1 MNRFSKYSLQSA
13 LDLTDG
19 LCRYLIQD
27 RCWGPQEILDAEVVV
42 YDFQADAEQMLREC
56 IACGDPTVIGRLRY
70 FLAEDCRV
78 HFVHKMDDR
87 RVVSETARQLS
98 QYSYQV
104 VLEPGLGW
112 AVQVDAATA
121 APVLPVAVE
130 PEPEVTG
137 ALAELKVVLDELVG
151 EQRKKYAQYEAKLA
165 TLSDADK
172 AALYGQKAGAGL
184 WESTIGGA
192 VGLVKALPGFAA
204 GYFKTLCKIAMLP
217 SELAT
222 ATARSLATGDMAP
235 LKAEADKFVQPLVK
249 TYDQAVYYKSA
260 LVTLYEDEQTMGVLN
275 DFANDY
281 WESTHPLER
290 TEMGASAA
298 ADIVV
303 TILLALVTAGVGAAA
318 NIASKSTR
326 LAKAAK
332 LLDKI
337 AGMLKRTGHR
347 HKMPKKEID
356 ASAVG
361 SMANK
366 RSRKTSHKGMPEPE
380 KPKVRTR
387 DDVVE
392 SSDKRYA
399 NDNKSGFKNAPK
411 EFTNIDEANNWGT
424 KHYDEWVNNLSHS
437 EKESITDYT
446 ATSYQNI
453 NGVLRGTEKTYS
465 GNNAEIAENI
475 SRALKRADVPEDLVV
490 YRGASKGALGPLKT
504 LPKEQMIGKVIED
517 KGFMSTSI
525 LKSSSFNGDIKLK
538 INVPKGTKGAYL
550 GKISCYP
557 NEAELLLDKGQK
569 MIITE
574 VAEVTPGKM
583 LLTCDLLPQ

>member
-1 MNRFSKYSLQSA
+1 VNRYSKYALQSA

-19 LCRYLIQD
+19 FCRYLIQD
-27 RCWGPQEILDAEVVV
+27 RCWGPQEILDAEAVA
-42 YDFQADAEQMLREC
+42 YDFQADAERMLREC
-56 IACGDPTVIGRLRY
+56 IAWGDPAVIGRLRY

-112 AVQVDAATA
+112 AVQVDAATS
-121 APVLPVAVE
+121 APVLPVAME

-137 ALAELKVVLDELVG
+137 ALAELKVVLDELVS

-184 WESTIGGA
+184 WDATIGGA

-260 LVTLYEDEQTMGVLN
+260 LVTLYEDEQTMGLLN

-281 WESTHPLER
+281 WEATHPLER

-318 NIASKSTR
+318 NIAAKSAR

-347 HKMPKKEID
+347 NRMPKKETG
-356 ASAVG
+356 AVDFYSKG
-361 SMANK
+361 NK
-366 RSRKTSHKGMPEPE
+366 EHSKAAKSGMPEPGIPKQ
-380 KPKVRTR
+380 KP
-387 DDVVE
+387 
-392 SSDKRYA
+392 SF
-399 NDNKSGFKNAPK
+399 G
-411 EFTNIDEANNWGT
+411 IDESFKDGYPPANKKGVVDNQQILSDEGT
-424 KHYDEWVNNLSHS
+424 RRTVFSGHGSYEIGSGITTVPEGTNLTVYSKFGSTISDPLGNVIETNGDLSKVYSRTYGPGDRMPNYTLHPPEGLNVKGTPNTVLKSTPLSDLLKPDMGECHWAACTWNPKAANSDVMYSTSGIINTKNNSQWDYLKIY
-437 EKESITDYT
+437 EKE
-446 ATSYQNI
+446 
-453 NGVLRGTEKTYS
+453 
-465 GNNAEIAENI
+465 
-475 SRALKRADVPEDLVV
+475 
-490 YRGASKGALGPLKT
+490 
-504 LPKEQMIGKVIED
+504 
-517 KGFMSTSI
+517 
-525 LKSSSFNGDIKLK
+525 
-538 INVPKGTKGAYL
+538 
-550 GKISCYP
+550 
-557 NEAELLLDKGQK
+557 
-569 MIITE
+569 
-574 VAEVTPGKM
+574 
-583 LLTCDLLPQ
+583 

>member
-1 MNRFSKYSLQSA
+1 MNRYSKYTLQSA

-27 RCWGPQEILDAEVVV
+27 RCWGPQEILDAEAVV
-42 YDFQADAEQMLREC
+42 YDFQSEAEQMLWDC
-56 IACGDPTVIGRLRY
+56 LSYGDPAAIGRLRY

-78 HFVHKMDDR
+78 HFVHRMDDR
-87 RVVSETARQLS
+87 RVVRETARQLTH
-98 QYSYQV
+98 YGHQV

-121 APVLPVAVE
+121 APVVPVAVE
-130 PEPEVTG
+130 PEPEVDS
-137 ALAELKVVLDELVG
+137 ALADLKGVLDELVG

-165 TLSDADK
+165 TLSEADK

-184 WESTIGGA
+184 WEATIGGA

-249 TYDQAVYYKSA
+249 TYDQSVYYKSM
-260 LVTLYEDEQTMGVLN
+260 LVTLYEDEQTMGLLN

-281 WESTHPLER
+281 WDATHPLER

-318 NIASKSTR
+318 SIAAKSTR

-347 HKMPKKEID
+347 NRMPKKEA
-356 ASAVG
+356 ASSIISKG
-361 SMANK
+361 DKMIPKKKKNGMAEPH
-366 RSRKTSHKGMPEPE
+366 TSKA
-380 KPKVRTR
+380 
-387 DDVVE
+387 DDVCAIKKGDNE
-392 SSDKRYA
+392 HSPKDKIDRPTTVSNGYQA
-399 NDNKSGFKNAPK
+399 RTSPK
-411 EFTNIDEANNWGT
+411 
-424 KHYDEWVNNLSHS
+424 
-437 EKESITDYT
+437 
-446 ATSYQNI
+446 
-453 NGVLRGTEKTYS
+453 
-465 GNNAEIAENI
+465 IAQ
-475 SRALKRADVPEDLVV
+475 SV
-490 YRGASKGALGPLKT
+490 
-504 LPKEQMIGKVIED
+504 
-517 KGFMSTSI
+517 
-525 LKSSSFNGDIKLK
+525 
-538 INVPKGTKGAYL
+538 
-550 GKISCYP
+550 
-557 NEAELLLDKGQK
+557 LDKIDPSRFSPDTRFGK
-569 MIITE
+569 AFYVAE
-574 VAEVTPGKM
+574 KGDVAVAEVAYHGSTPTHVIRYKM
-583 LLTCDLLPQ
+583 DLSKAKVLDLTDPTVVKDWGSPGGNNYAKTQAIAKKAQESGYNVIKFPSQRATGDNLAIFDNFDEILTPQMITPVPK